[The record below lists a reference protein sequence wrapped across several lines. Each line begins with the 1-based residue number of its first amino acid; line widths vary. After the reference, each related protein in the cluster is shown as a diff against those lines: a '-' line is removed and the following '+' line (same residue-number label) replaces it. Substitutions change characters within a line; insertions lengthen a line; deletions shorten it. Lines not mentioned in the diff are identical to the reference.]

1 MSDKQIIDTGY
12 RPRGGQKELHEKLK
26 RFNVLNAHRRFGKT
40 VFAVNAMLDYLLR
53 CDQHNPQGVYVAMNY
68 ASAKRIVWEYAK
80 QFTQKFPGVKTN
92 ESELLITIP
101 RTWRG
106 DKIRMQ
112 LLGSEG
118 YDSIRGI
125 YVDFCV
131 QDEFAFC
138 LPDSWTKII
147 RPALADRGGSANI
160 ISTPHGM
167 NHFYKMYGRAE
178 KNMTDGKD
186 WFAKTIRADESGVL
200 SKEELAEIK
209 DSVGE
214 EAYQQE
220 FMCSFTAQVKGAYYQ
235 NQILQLMESDQIKDF
250 AIDLS
255 QPVHLA
261 FDLGIGDSTAIW
273 FFQLAQNEI
282 HVVDYYEAS
291 GLSLIDYVKVI
302 KEKPYVIGETILP
315 HDAAARSLETGN
327 TRQDSL
333 RKLGL
338 HQTRILPRQSVEDGI
353 NAVRMVLPRCYFHK
367 TNCAQGLECLKFYH
381 KQYNDKLETFINKPV
396 HDWSSHGADAFRYLA
411 LGLERLERRSYGDDR
426 NLPRQAE
433 SYYDIFSA

>member
-1 MSDKQIIDTGY
+1 
-12 RPRGGQKELHEKLK
+12 
-26 RFNVLNAHRRFGKT
+26 
-40 VFAVNAMLDYLLR
+40 
-53 CDQHNPQGVYVAMNY
+53 
-68 ASAKRIVWEYAK
+68 
-80 QFTQKFPGVKTN
+80 
-92 ESELLITIP
+92 
-101 RTWRG
+101 
-106 DKIRMQ
+106 
-112 LLGSEG
+112 
-118 YDSIRGI
+118 
-125 YVDFCV
+125 
-131 QDEFAFC
+131 
-138 LPDSWTKII
+138 
-147 RPALADRGGSANI
+147 
-160 ISTPHGM
+160 
-167 NHFYKMYGRAE
+167 MYGRAE